1 MDTGSQLTYVTE
13 EIVKQ
18 LQLNP
23 SARET
28 YVVFTFGSSKPK
40 QISTPLVALHFF
52 DLKLN
57 NGSNL
62 TITASVV
69 PKISGEILRS
79 PLDNASIK
87 TLKGC
92 KLADT
97 PPLQDESSEIG
108 ILMGSDHYGEILMS
122 GKVEIDKG
130 LYLLES
136 KTWMD
141 PVWTNQHKARIKL
154 LNDSLCTNNKQNLE
168 SNQ

>member
-1 MDTGSQLTYVTE
+1 M
-13 EIVKQ
+13 
-18 LQLNP
+18 
-23 SARET
+23 
-28 YVVFTFGSSKPK
+28 FTFGSSKLK
-40 QISTPLVALHFF
+40 QISTPLVAF

-57 NGSNL
+57 SRRNL

-79 PLDNASIK
+79 TLDKASIK
-87 TLKGC
+87 KLKGY

-108 ILMGSDHYGEILMS
+108 ILMGNDHYGEILMS

-136 KTWMD
+136 KLGW
-141 PVWTNQHKARIKL
+141 IL
-154 LNDSLCTNNKQNLE
+154 SG
-168 SNQ
+168 

>member
-1 MDTGSQLTYVTE
+1 MNTGSQLTYVTE

-40 QISTPLVALHFF
+40 QISTSLVAFY
-52 DLKLN
+52 LKLN

-97 PPLQDESSEIG
+97 PPLQDESSDIG

-141 PVWTNQHKARIKL
+141 PVWTNQHKPRIKL
-154 LNDSLCTNNKQNLE
+154 LNDSLYTNNKQNLE

>member
-1 MDTGSQLTYVTE
+1 MNTGSQLTYVTE

-40 QISTPLVALHFF
+40 QISTPLVAFY
-52 DLKLN
+52 LKLN

-97 PPLQDESSEIG
+97 PPLQDESSDIG

-141 PVWTNQHKARIKL
+141 PVWTNQHKPRIKL
-154 LNDSLCTNNKQNLE
+154 LIDSLYTNNKQNLE

>member
-1 MDTGSQLTYVTE
+1 M
-13 EIVKQ
+13 
-18 LQLNP
+18 QLNP

-40 QISTPLVALHFF
+40 QISTPLVAF

-57 NGSNL
+57 NGRNL

-141 PVWTNQHKARIKL
+141 PVWTNQHKPRIKL
-154 LNDSLCTNNKQNLE
+154 LNDSLYTNNKQNLE